1 MAACSARS
9 PPEPRRRRARPANG
23 LRGPSGRR
31 VRRTA
36 DVGHTTTQVSTARN
50 QPHGRAVTPR
60 SGESPRAHG
69 PDAASADSGGRSRRN
84 LADPPLASRCFG
96 DQEQRLLRDTCSRR
110 SAGRAGGRAAEWTKQ
125 VICARTGSAHVQL
138 FTTQVCLWLGEPRVS
153 VAWRAAADC
162 RRAQDELRRTGP
174 APRAAEAIATV
185 AAHRPLSS
193 LGVLLPHRRT
203 TRLIRL
209 RARPP
214 FEPMAHP
221 FSEVTRRGV
230 SNDKLD
236 APARRDRQR
245 ALSSAHRRGDFAV
258 AVQPRS

>member
-1 MAACSARS
+1 VLSH
-9 PPEPRRRRARPANG
+9 RARASHRGRTDQTPHLQILAAALVATSLTHR
-23 LRGPSGRR
+23 LRL
-31 VRRTA
+31 
-36 DVGHTTTQVSTARN
+36 
-50 QPHGRAVTPR
+50 
-60 SGESPRAHG
+60 
-69 PDAASADSGGRSRRN
+69 AA
-84 LADPPLASRCFG
+84 LASG
-96 DQEQRLLRDTCSRR
+96 DTSRR
-110 SAGRAGGRAAEWTKQ
+110 SAERGGRAAQWTKQ

-138 FTTQVCLWLGEPRVS
+138 FATQVCLWLGEPRVS

-236 APARRDRQR
+236 APARRDRRR
-245 ALSSAHRRGDFAV
+245 ALSLAHRRGDFAV